1 MAKASGGT
9 RASNPKSM
17 YGGDNAP
24 AASYPAWMSDA
35 GWKAVLDELANDEFP
50 MGWQDIDPDHRELAL
65 MEAGFNGLAD
75 DGAEDIIAEIS
86 KDSMRSYIQDT
97 LRNQWTDW
105 EVDNDIMIT
114 VGYKDGRNLV
124 NEEIQPAK
132 PLTNRQSYSTQ
143 RKILDQTVFG
153 RNVDFVMVS
162 GPWGSE
168 YWAQGQRGADRIK
181 AYTGYEKWTNGR
193 GTKRRDYIQDD
204 WI

>member
-1 MAKASGGT
+1 
-9 RASNPKSM
+9 M
-17 YGGDNAP
+17 YGGNNAP
-24 AASYPAWMSDA
+24 AANYPAWMSDA
-35 GWKAVLDELANDEFP
+35 GWKAVLDELAINEYP

-97 LRNQWTDW
+97 LLNQWTDW

-168 YWAQGQRGADRIK
+168 YWAQGQSGADRIK